1 VTDEAPVSD
10 RTGGRHAASP
20 LARAKA
26 AENADFR
33 ALLIQ
38 SIGGWRGMV
47 DSGLPVVVFVLANV
61 IGGLRVGIFS
71 AVGAAVLLILIR
83 LVRKETVQQA
93 ISGAFGVAIAAFIA
107 WRMGQARGFFLLGIW
122 RNVIYGGIF
131 AISVLIRRPLV
142 GVLWEYLEGNG
153 MAWRQ
158 HRKLRRTYYAV
169 TILWAAVFAAR
180 AIVQEFF
187 YQRNATGWLA
197 GTSLAMGY
205 PLFGLA
211 LAITVLA
218 VRKAGRDAKA
228 SRQVEEVKP

>member
-1 VTDEAPVSD
+1 MSEEAPPSERVA
-10 RTGGRHAASP
+10 GRHASGP
-20 LARAKA
+20 LARARA

-33 ALLIQ
+33 GLLIQ

-47 DSGLPVVVFVLANV
+47 DSGLPVVVFVVANV
-61 IGGLRVGIFS
+61 IGGLSVGIFS
-71 AVGAAVLLILIR
+71 AIGAAVLLILIR

-131 AISVLIRRPLV
+131 AISVLVRRPLV

-153 MAWRQ
+153 TAWRQ
-158 HRKLRRTYYAV
+158 DRKLRRTYYGV
-169 TILWAAVFAAR
+169 TILWAAVFFAR

-205 PLFGLA
+205 PLFGVA
-211 LAITVLA
+211 LAITILV
-218 VRKAGRDAKA
+218 VRQAGRTRKN
-228 SRQVEEVKP
+228 

>member
-1 VTDEAPVSD
+1 MSEEAPPSERVA
-10 RTGGRHAASP
+10 GRHAAGP
-20 LARAKA
+20 LARARA

-33 ALLIQ
+33 GLLIQ

-47 DSGLPVVVFVLANV
+47 DSGLPVVVFVVANV
-61 IGGLRVGIFS
+61 IGGLSVGIFS
-71 AVGAAVLLILIR
+71 AIGAAVLLILIR

-131 AISVLIRRPLV
+131 AISVLVRRPLV

-153 MAWRQ
+153 TAWRQ
-158 HRKLRRTYYAV
+158 DRKLRRTYYGV
-169 TILWAAVFAAR
+169 TILWAAVFFAR

-205 PLFGLA
+205 PLFGVA
-211 LAITVLA
+211 LAITILV
-218 VRKAGRDAKA
+218 VRQAGRGRKT
-228 SRQVEEVKP
+228 

>member
-1 VTDEAPVSD
+1 VSEEAPPSE
-10 RTGGRHAASP
+10 RTAGRHAASP

-61 IGGLRVGIFS
+61 IGGLKVGIFS
-71 AVGAAVLLILIR
+71 AIGAAVLLILIR

-122 RNVIYGGIF
+122 RNVIYGAIF
-131 AISVLIRRPLV
+131 AISVLVRRPLV

-153 MAWRQ
+153 QAWRQ
-158 HRKLRRTYYAV
+158 DRKLRRTYYAV
-169 TILWAAVFAAR
+169 TILWAAVFFAR

-218 VRKAGRDAKA
+218 VRQAGRDAKA
-228 SRQVEEVKP
+228 ARKTEES

>member
-1 VTDEAPVSD
+1 MSEEAPPSERVA
-10 RTGGRHAASP
+10 GRHAAGP
-20 LARAKA
+20 LARARA

-33 ALLIQ
+33 GLLIQ

-47 DSGLPVVVFVLANV
+47 DSGLPVVVFVVANV
-61 IGGLRVGIFS
+61 IGGLSVGIFS
-71 AVGAAVLLILIR
+71 AIGAAVLLILIR

-131 AISVLIRRPLV
+131 AISVLVRRPLV

-153 MAWRQ
+153 TAWRQ
-158 HRKLRRTYYAV
+158 DRKLRRTYYGV
-169 TILWAAVFAAR
+169 TILWAAVFFAR

-205 PLFGLA
+205 PLFGVA
-211 LAITVLA
+211 LAITILV
-218 VRKAGRDAKA
+218 VRQAGRTRKN
-228 SRQVEEVKP
+228 